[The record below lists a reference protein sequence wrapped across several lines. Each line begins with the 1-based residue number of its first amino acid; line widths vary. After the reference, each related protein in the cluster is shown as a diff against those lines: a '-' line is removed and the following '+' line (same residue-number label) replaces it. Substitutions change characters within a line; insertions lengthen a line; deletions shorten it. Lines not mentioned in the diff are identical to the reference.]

1 MEKEKPNLL
10 LDIQDMQLRENLT
23 GRESIQGF
31 NLVWTEEGHGW
42 METVKPSGIDVVIV
56 QADDFSNADLEKLV
70 ASQICHS
77 TDVMFITGG
86 LPNSIV
92 DAATKQGACYH
103 LRQPVDF
110 EYIDQLLAE
119 VYEGFIQQRDTED
132 VVITSD
138 LDQFGLLVGSS
149 MPMHRLYRNIRK
161 AAQSRAKILLTGES
175 GVGKELV
182 ANTIHL
188 VGPNKTKPFVALNCG
203 ALSPELVESEL
214 FGHTKGAFT
223 GAGKDRAGM
232 IEKAEGGTLFL
243 DEITEMPLDLQVK
256 LLRVL
261 ETGEYK
267 PVGSDENKTAHMQV
281 IAATNRDPVQA
292 IQEEKLRKDLYFR
305 LAHFP
310 VHVAPLR
317 ERGSDITGL
326 AKHFLA
332 YRNAQENT
340 SKGIT
345 QAALDK
351 ISKHAWPGNVR
362 ELKYVIER
370 AYLLAPQ
377 IIDVE
382 HIVIEDIDKIADE
395 NLQVPTGVPLD
406 EVEQQVILQTLEQN
420 QDKKSETANQLGIS
434 VKTLYN
440 KLEKYQKE
448 SN

>member
-1 MEKEKPNLL
+1 ME
-10 LDIQDMQLRENLT
+10 
-23 GRESIQGF
+23 S
-31 NLVWTEEGHGW
+31 
-42 METVKPSGIDVVIV
+42 VKPSRINIAIV
-56 QADDFSNADLEKLV
+56 QADDFLNDDLEKMI
-70 ASQICHS
+70 ASQICHH
-77 TDVMFITGG
+77 TDVIFITRG
-86 LPNSIV
+86 LPNPVV
-92 DAATKQGACYH
+92 DVATKQGACYH

-110 EYIDQLLAE
+110 DYIDQLLTE
-119 VYEGFIQQRDTED
+119 IHEGFIQQHDGNN
-132 VVITSD
+132 VVITSE

-149 MPMHRLYRNIRK
+149 APMHRLYRIIRK
-161 AAQSRAKILLTGES
+161 ASQSRAKILLTGES

-188 VGPNKTKPFVALNCG
+188 VGPNKAKPFVAVNCG

-267 PVGSDENKTAHMQV
+267 PVGSDENKTANMQV
-281 IAATNRDPVQA
+281 IAATNRDPIEA
-292 IQEEKLRKDLYFR
+292 IQQERLRKDLYFR

-310 VHVAPLR
+310 VHVPSLR
-317 ERGSDITGL
+317 ERGADITGL

-332 YRNAQENT
+332 YRNAQEKTN
-340 SKGIT
+340 KGIS
-345 QAALDK
+345 QSALEK
-351 ISKHAWPGNVR
+351 IANHAWPGNVR

-370 AYLLAPQ
+370 AFLLAPQ
-377 IIDVE
+377 IIEMAHIIVE
-382 HIVIEDIDKIADE
+382 ETEKMSGEAFK
-395 NLQVPTGVPLD
+395 VPTGVPLD
-406 EVEQQVILQTLEQN
+406 EVEHQVIVKTLEEN
-420 QDKKSETANQLGIS
+420 HGKKSETAGQLGIS

-448 SN
+448 NN